1 MVLTRNVHMTNI
13 MNLDKKIKC
22 SSSNKLSSNQKQ
34 ELAIDVFENFI
45 IGRFGSNW
53 LGEDRNVNSYKQRTQ
68 SDSKGIVPNG
78 KVFCW

>member
-1 MVLTRNVHMTNI
+1 MTNI

-22 SSSNKLSSNQKQ
+22 SSSNKLSTNQKQ
-34 ELAIDVFENFI
+34 ELAIDVFQNFI

-68 SDSKGIVPNG
+68 SDSKEIVPNG